1 MLKGIG
7 ALLIITS
14 SGLLGIML
22 SGKYSQR
29 PKELRKLR
37 FSLQML
43 ETEIVYG
50 STPIPY
56 ACFNVGMKSEKP
68 WSCFFSSVSQNLL
81 ERRFFSM
88 EEAWNHAMHDSLSN
102 SYLNSVDKELLKN
115 FGRILGKSD
124 TEDQKKHF
132 RLIYAQLEHHEKIA
146 EDERRN
152 NEKMYKSMGFLLGA
166 AILIILV

>member
-7 ALLIITS
+7 ALLIILS
-14 SGLLGIML
+14 SGLLGML
-22 SGKYSQR
+22 LSSKYSIR
-29 PKELRKLR
+29 PKEIRKLR

-56 ACFNVGMKSEKP
+56 ACYNVGAKSDKP
-68 WSCFFSSVSQNLL
+68 WSSFFLAVSENLL
-81 ERRFFSM
+81 KRRFFSM
-88 EEAWNHAMHDSLSN
+88 EEAWNQAMFDSLFN
-102 SYLNSVDKELLKN
+102 SYISSADKELLRN
-115 FGRILGKSD
+115 FGRIIGKSD
-124 TEDQKKHF
+124 IEDQKKHF
-132 RLIYAQLEHHEKIA
+132 KLLYAQLDHQEKTA

>member
-1 MLKGIG
+1 MIKGIG
-7 ALLIITS
+7 ALLIVIS
-14 SGLLGIML
+14 SGLLGIL
-22 SGKYSQR
+22 IASKYSIR
-29 PKELRKLR
+29 PKEIRKLR

-56 ACFNVGMKSEKP
+56 ACYNVGCKSDNP
-68 WSCFFSSVSQNLL
+68 WKSFFLDVSDNLL
-81 ERRFFSM
+81 KRKCFSM
-88 EEAWNHAMHDSLSN
+88 EEAWNQAILNNLHDSC
-102 SYLNSVDKELLKN
+102 LNQTDIELLRN
-115 FGRILGKSD
+115 FGKIIGKSD

-132 RLIYAQLEHHEKIA
+132 KLIYAQLEHHEKMA
-146 EDERRN
+146 EEERKT

>member
-7 ALLIITS
+7 AVLIILS

-22 SGKYSQR
+22 SGKYSLR

-37 FSLQML
+37 FSLQLL

-56 ACFNVGMKSEKP
+56 ACYNVGCKSDKP
-68 WSCFFSSVSQNLL
+68 WSQFFHSVSRSLL

-88 EEAWNHAMHDSLSN
+88 EEAWNEGIAECLSN
-102 SYLNSVDKELLKN
+102 SYINLADKELLRN
-115 FGRILGKSD
+115 FGRIIGKSD

-132 RLIYAQLEHHEKIA
+132 KLIYAQLEHQEKIA
-146 EDERRN
+146 EDERKN
-152 NEKMYKSMGFLLGA
+152 NEKMYKSMGFLVGA
-166 AILIILV
+166 ALLIILV